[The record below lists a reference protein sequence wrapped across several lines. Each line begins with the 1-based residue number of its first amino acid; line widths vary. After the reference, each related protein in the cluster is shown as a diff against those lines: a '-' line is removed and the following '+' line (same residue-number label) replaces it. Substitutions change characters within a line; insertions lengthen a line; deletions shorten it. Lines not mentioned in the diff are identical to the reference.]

1 MIRITIPLKLPSCN
15 DYINAC
21 RRNRYAGA
29 ELKRRT
35 EDSIIKH
42 LEYIPEFQKPV
53 RINFTWVEENKRR
66 DLDNICFAKKF
77 ILDALVKA
85 SKLKD
90 DNRKI
95 VTAFE
100 DNFEYG
106 DKAKVIMEISEVLYL
121 WINMK
126 KNKSKQCKDTY

>member
-1 MIRITIPLKLPSCN
+1 MRIEIPLKLPSCN

-21 RRNRYAGA
+21 RRNKYAGA
-29 ELKRRT
+29 EMKRKTEEKIIRYLDQLPEYTNPLK
-35 EDSIIKH
+35 IK
-42 LEYIPEFQKPV
+42 
-53 RINFTWVEENKRR
+53 FTWVEENKRR

-85 SKLKD
+85 GKLKD

-106 DKAKVIMEISEVLYL
+106 DEAKVILEIREVLYL
-121 WINMK
+121 
-126 KNKSKQCKDTY
+126 